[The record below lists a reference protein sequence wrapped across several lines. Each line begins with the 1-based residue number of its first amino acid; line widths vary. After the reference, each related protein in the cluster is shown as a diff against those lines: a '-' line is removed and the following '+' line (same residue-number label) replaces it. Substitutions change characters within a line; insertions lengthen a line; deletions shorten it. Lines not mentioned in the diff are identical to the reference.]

1 MRVWGERYNR
11 DLQRYNLALRMIA
24 HEARTHTI
32 CDWTGLPDDRIRH
45 LYQSYVDEHGKRHVL
60 RRRGPSPQSLAVFFG
75 TARSR
80 SEAAALVGLCYLL
93 EVLPPRSLDDPRR
106 ELPSVARGERLC
118 EAYEMYQQL
127 VPETSMTLEH
137 LVLLV
142 MTVSQGQEFEVTQ
155 CASCGGVVVLDRGAL
170 RRGNCTHCHETSQT
184 TAKGER

>member
-32 CDWTGLPDDRIRH
+32 CDWTGLPDDKIRL
-45 LYQSYVDEHGKRHVL
+45 LYQSYVDEHGKRDVL
-60 RRRGPSPQSLAVFFG
+60 RRRGPSPQSLTFFFG

-93 EVLPPRSLDDPRR
+93 EVLPTGVLGNPRR

-118 EAYEMYQQL
+118 EAYELYRQL
-127 VPETSMTLEH
+127 VPETPMTLEH

-142 MTVSQGQEFEVTQ
+142 MTVLEGQEFEVTQ
-155 CASCGGVVVLDRGAL
+155 CAACGGVVVLDRGSL
-170 RRGNCTHCHETSQT
+170 HRGNCTHCSNGGPTEAHP
-184 TAKGER
+184 A

>member
-32 CDWTGLPDDRIRH
+32 GAWTGLPDDKIRQ
-45 LYQSYVDEHGKRHVL
+45 LYQSYVEEHGKRHVL
-60 RRRGPSPQSLAVFFG
+60 RRRGPSPQSLTVFFG

-93 EVLPPRSLDDPRR
+93 EVMPTRTLDNPRR

-127 VPETSMTLEH
+127 VPETPMTLEH

-142 MTVSQGQEFEVTQ
+142 MTVSQGQDFEVTQ
-155 CASCGGVVVLDRGAL
+155 CASCGGVVVLDRSAL
-170 RRGNCTHCHETSQT
+170 RRGNCAHCHETPH
-184 TAKGER
+184 AEIVANP